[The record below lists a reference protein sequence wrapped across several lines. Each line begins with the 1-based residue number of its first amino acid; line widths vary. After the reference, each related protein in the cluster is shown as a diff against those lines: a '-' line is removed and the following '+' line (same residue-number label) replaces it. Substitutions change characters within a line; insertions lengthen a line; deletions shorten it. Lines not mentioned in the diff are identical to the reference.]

1 MQSSPR
7 ISVGDMVPPT
17 SSAVCELSFDINSI
31 SSYLL
36 SVSLATHIVPDLLKD
51 VFFCNNTLKFEDF
64 VMMVLTG
71 PGDEMV

>member
-1 MQSSPR
+1 
-7 ISVGDMVPPT
+7 MVPPT

-36 SVSLATHIVPDLLKD
+36 SVSLATHIVPDLLKH